1 MTENPSG
8 SLAQSLFE
16 RMRRQ
21 RATQDVGTTGLDH
34 VEAAFTPPASFVLT
48 LFFLPKESTGQPSL
62 PARLAPANLRIS
74 REDGTPF
81 PGVWVQSVHKGKA
94 QGEEVYMACVET
106 DPALAERLSH
116 DLSRYVL
123 EIVGVAEVDRFL
135 ARSVFSWSGVAEAPS
150 EQLPAITL
158 DLPPLAEIDYLAKDF
173 ESFRKLML
181 DRMALVL
188 PEWAERNP
196 VDLGVAI
203 IEVLAYAADYLS
215 YYQDAVATEA
225 YLETARERVSVR
237 RHVRLLDYRLHE
249 GCNAR
254 VWLQIRPGTENAV
267 APQGTE
273 VLTGSSEE
281 GTVAR
286 SSDPTSS
293 YQRRIASGAQVFETM
308 YEARLRSRISSL
320 KLYAWGLPEF
330 FLPVGATSA
339 ALEGEPPLEKG
350 DVLVF
355 RQAKN
360 PVSGQEEDADLRR
373 AHAVRL
379 SEAPRRTSD
388 GGRKIT
394 EIVWFEEDALPFP
407 LWVVRETRQE
417 VLTGLA
423 EVRGNVV
430 LADHGQTICEEL
442 PPVPASGEY
451 RPMLREKNLVSSV
464 PFDGRK
470 ASPLPARAALVQ
482 NPHEALPA
490 IVLYEV
496 NERYFYQ
503 HAKPIS
509 LPSSDVVL
517 LEEPK
522 AVGLQA
528 MEDSPG
534 PELQAMYPSPVE
546 EGAVA
551 TPGLRS
557 HFDRVFAET
566 LELEPGGMPHL
577 EIWRPKQDL
586 LESGRFARDFVVETE
601 DDGLSRLRFGD
612 GLQGLEPSPGSRFWA
627 VYRIGSPPRGNVG
640 PRTVTQLVT
649 DGDLTAGLAS
659 ARNDVAAQGGLLPE
673 NIEEARRNAPQAFH
687 VQQRCVT
694 EGDYV
699 ALAERFPGVF
709 KAQCVKSWNGSGTTA
724 TVAVQRQGGR
734 AADDAFLKR
743 VDLYLCPFLLL
754 GHQLEVRAPFLVPLL
769 VALAVEIE
777 PGHLKSTV
785 REDLLQVLGDRRLAD
800 GRVGFFYPDNFTF
813 GQPVYLSELI
823 AAAMA
828 VHGVASIEVLEFQ
841 RLGRERGN
849 ELETGRIDMDRLE
862 IAQCRNDPAAP
873 HLGRIEL
880 QFTGGR

>member
-1 MTENPSG
+1 MTAERPG
-8 SLAQSLFE
+8 SLTQGLFQ

-21 RATQDVGTTGLDH
+21 LVSQDGGTTGLDH
-34 VEAAFTPPASFVLT
+34 VEAALTSGGFELT
-48 LFFLPKESTGQPSL
+48 LFFLPEESTGRPAL
-62 PARLAPANLRIS
+62 PASLTPANVRIS
-74 REDGTPF
+74 RENGMPF
-81 PGVWVQSVHKGKA
+81 PGVWVQSVRKGKA
-94 QGEEVYMACVET
+94 QGEEVYVASVAA
-106 DPALAERLSH
+106 DPAIAQRLAH
-116 DLSRYVL
+116 DPSRYVL
-123 EIVGVAEVDRFL
+123 EIAGVPEVDRFL
-135 ARSVFSWSGVAEAPS
+135 AKSTFSWSGVAEAPS
-150 EQLPAITL
+150 PELPAVTL
-158 DLPPLAEIDYLAKDF
+158 DLPPPAEIDYLAKDF
-173 ESFRKLML
+173 QSFRKLML

-188 PEWAERNP
+188 PDWAERNP

-203 IEVLAYAADYLS
+203 VEVLAYAADYLS

-254 VWLQIRPGTENAV
+254 VWLQVLPGAANAL

-286 SSDPTSS
+286 SSDPSS
-293 YQRRIASGAQVFETM
+293 PYQVRIASGAQVFETV
-308 YEARLRSRISSL
+308 YLARLRSEVSSR

-330 FLPVGATSA
+330 CLPIGSTRA
-339 ALEGEPPLEKG
+339 ALEGWVPLEKG
-350 DVLVF
+350 DVLVL

-360 PVSGQEEDADLRR
+360 PVSGEEVDADLRL
-373 AHAVRL
+373 AHTVRL
-379 SEAPRRTSD
+379 SEAPRRTFD

-394 EIVWFEEDALPFP
+394 EIAWFEEDALPFT
-407 LWVVRETRQE
+407 LWVVRETRQK
-417 VLTGLA
+417 VLSGLA

-430 LADHGQTICEEL
+430 LADHGRTVCEEL

-451 RPMLREKNLVSSV
+451 RPMLRERNLVSTV
-464 PFDGRK
+464 PFDARK
-470 ASPLPARAALVQ
+470 ASALPARAALAQ

-490 IVLYEV
+490 IALYEV
-496 NERYFYQ
+496 NERYFYE
-503 HAKPIS
+503 HAKPA
-509 LPSSDVVL
+509 PEPAPDVVL
-517 LEEPK
+517 EEPGAFGLR
-522 AVGLQA
+522 AV
-528 MEDSPG
+528 EETPVF
-534 PELQAMYPSPVE
+534 ELQAKYPPPAE
-546 EGAVA
+546 EDAVA
-551 TPGLRS
+551 ELERRT

-566 LELEPGGMPHL
+566 LQLEPGGMPRL

-586 LESGRFARDFVVETE
+586 LESGRFAHDFVVET
-601 DDGLSRLRFGD
+601 DGDGRSRLRFGD
-612 GLQGLEPSPGSRFWA
+612 GQQGLEPSSGSRFWA

-649 DGDLTAGLAS
+649 DGERTAGLAA

-699 ALAERFPGVF
+699 TLTERFPGMF
-709 KAQCVKSWNGSGTTA
+709 AAQCVKSWNGSGTTA

-734 AADDAFLKR
+734 TADDAFLKR
-743 VDLYLCPFLLL
+743 VDLYLRPFLLL
-754 GHQLEVRAPFLVPLL
+754 GHQLEVRAPFLVPLY

-785 REDLLQVLGDRRLAD
+785 REDLIQALGDRRLSD

-823 AAAMA
+823 AVAMA
-828 VHGVASIEVLEFQ
+828 LHGVASVEALEFH
-841 RLGRERGN
+841 RMGRERGN

-880 QFTGGR
+880 QFSGGR